1 MRLWKRQAKRGEGM
15 RNRLVKFSV
24 KKGTYFFKWE
34 TYQREAKR
42 WDAFTIS
49 SKDEPRPELI
59 ERLKALADHVPAIC
73 EFPSGDALRIIVSGI
88 TEAYTDTNRYLTI
101 ICQKRLEN
109 SKAPLVI
116 NTPPRPKKPGAGMT
130 EAQCMSEELLAD
142 LSALE
147 EEAWRYINGD
157 RAQQVLDLESGD
169 PPEAA

>member
-1 MRLWKRQAKRGEGM
+1 M
-15 RNRLVKFSV
+15 
-24 KKGTYFFKWE
+24 
-34 TYQREAKR
+34 
-42 WDAFTIS
+42 
-49 SKDEPRPELI
+49 
-59 ERLKALADHVPAIC
+59 PAIC